1 MVFVI
6 YKKKSLLILLG
17 KKKMRL
23 FKSFV
28 KTFYL
33 TFLIL
38 TFIVKDLIIQ
48 WHNFFFFIR
57 ELEFKSLFSIVVT
70 IKLFL

>member
-6 YKKKSLLILLG
+6 YKKTSLLISLG
-17 KKKMRL
+17 KKKKKKERL

-33 TFLIL
+33 AFLIL

-48 WHNFFFFIR
+48 WHNFFFFVRRTRVQI
-57 ELEFKSLFSIVVT
+57 SLFNCCNY
-70 IKLFL
+70 